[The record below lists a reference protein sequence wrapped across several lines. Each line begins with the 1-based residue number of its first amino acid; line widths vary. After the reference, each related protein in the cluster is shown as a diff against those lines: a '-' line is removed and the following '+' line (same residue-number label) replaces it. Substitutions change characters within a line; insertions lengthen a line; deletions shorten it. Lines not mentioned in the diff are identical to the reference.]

1 MTMNMKHM
9 VAAAVKAWASM
20 DACTAQPNLKPDE
33 LKLLAQ
39 WILAGAPDK

>member
-9 VAAAVKAWASM
+9 GAAAVKAWASM

-33 LKLLAQ
+33 RKLLAQ
-39 WILAGAPDK
+39 